1 MLVTR
6 PVLQNKGDVTWI
18 GPTKPRRRSLVCQMI
33 PCSPTPTHART
44 GEAMNQRR
52 PSLST
57 SGLQPTIQQVRLGE
71 GWSNARDPRKVD
83 VDPLQAC
90 KLETSLPAH
99 RSPPINGDDEHS
111 DLHSPRRSAGYPTTG
126 VVHPAVEI
134 SPPEAVR
141 RRSVTAYGMAAES
154 LQSTSR
160 SRIQYRF
167 RAPVHLLVVHEKGE
181 RRDGETFVEGLPR
194 STLRSLERK
203 LTFVPAGHEY
213 DEWQEPRRHTRRMH
227 FYFDPARLNL
237 HSELPNRSFAP
248 RLFFEDATLWHT
260 ALKLKSLVESQ
271 VSGDRLYFEAL
282 GTLFVHEL
290 VRLDRGIDGFR
301 PENRGG
307 LAAWQQRIVSAYIEE
322 HFAERI
328 PIATVAQLVRL
339 SRFHF
344 CRAFKQ
350 SFETTPHRYQTNCR
364 IERAKLLLAL
374 PAVSVTDVGLTVG
387 FSSSN
392 AFATTFRKATGFT
405 PTAYRRSLTPALG
418 SLRDETAPI
427 GL

>member
-1 MLVTR
+1 M
-6 PVLQNKGDVTWI
+6 
-18 GPTKPRRRSLVCQMI
+18 
-33 PCSPTPTHART
+33 
-44 GEAMNQRR
+44 
-52 PSLST
+52 
-57 SGLQPTIQQVRLGE
+57 
-71 GWSNARDPRKVD
+71 
-83 VDPLQAC
+83 
-90 KLETSLPAH
+90 
-99 RSPPINGDDEHS
+99 
-111 DLHSPRRSAGYPTTG
+111 
-126 VVHPAVEI
+126 AV
-134 SPPEAVR
+134 
-141 RRSVTAYGMAAES
+141 ES

-160 SRIQYRF
+160 GKIRYRF
-167 RAPVHLLVVHEKGE
+167 CAPMHLLVAHEKGE

-227 FYFDPARLNL
+227 FYFDPAKLNL
-237 HSELPNRSFAP
+237 HSELPGRFLSP
-248 RLFFEDATLWHT
+248 RLFFEDATLWNT
-260 ALKLKSLVESQ
+260 ALKLKSLVESAASSDQ
-271 VSGDRLYFEAL
+271 LYFEAL

-290 VRLDRGIDGFR
+290 LRLDRGIAGFHT
-301 PENRGG
+301 ENRGG
-307 LAAWQQRIVSAYIEE
+307 LAAWQQRIVSTYIEE
-322 HFAERI
+322 HFAELI

-364 IERAKLLLAL
+364 IERAKLLLAM
-374 PAVSVTDVGLTVG
+374 PAMSVTDIGLAVG

-405 PTAYRRSLTPALG
+405 PTAYRRSLALCYS
-418 SLRDETAPI
+418 SLPEEISP

>member
-1 MLVTR
+1 
-6 PVLQNKGDVTWI
+6 
-18 GPTKPRRRSLVCQMI
+18 
-33 PCSPTPTHART
+33 
-44 GEAMNQRR
+44 MNQSR
-52 PSLST
+52 PSLPAFR
-57 SGLQPTIQQVRLGE
+57 LQPAIQQVRLRE
-71 GWSNARDPRKVD
+71 NWSNARDPRSVRGD
-83 VDPLQAC
+83 APQTCEFEAL
-90 KLETSLPAH
+90 LPTH
-99 RSPPINGDDEHS
+99 RSPPINGNDEQS
-111 DLHSPRRSAGYPTTG
+111 DFHPSHLSAGYPTTG
-126 VVHPAVEI
+126 EVYPAVQV

-141 RRSVTAYGMAAES
+141 RRTVTGHGMAAES

-160 SRIQYRF
+160 SKIQYRF
-167 RAPVHLLVVHEKGE
+167 RAAVHLLVVHEKGE

-203 LTFVPAGHEY
+203 LTFVPAGREY

-237 HSELPNRSFAP
+237 PSELPNRSFAP
-248 RLFFEDATLWHT
+248 RLFFEDAPLWHT

-271 VSGDRLYFEAL
+271 ASGDRLYFEAL

-290 VRLDRGIDGFR
+290 ARLDRGIDGFR

-307 LAAWQQRIVSAYIEE
+307 LAAWQQRIVSTYIEE
-322 HFAERI
+322 HFAESI
-328 PIATVAQLVRL
+328 PIAIVAQLVRL

-364 IERAKLLLAL
+364 IERAKLLLAM

-405 PTAYRRSLTPALG
+405 PTAYRRSLAPALG
-418 SLRDETAPI
+418 PLRDEAASK

>member
-1 MLVTR
+1 
-6 PVLQNKGDVTWI
+6 
-18 GPTKPRRRSLVCQMI
+18 
-33 PCSPTPTHART
+33 
-44 GEAMNQRR
+44 MNQSR
-52 PSLST
+52 
-57 SGLQPTIQQVRLGE
+57 QPAIQQVRLGE
-71 GWSNARDPRKVD
+71 NWSNARDPRSVRGD
-83 VDPLQAC
+83 APQTC
-90 KLETSLPAH
+90 ELEALLPAH
-99 RSPPINGDDEHS
+99 RSPPINDEQS
-111 DLHSPRRSAGYPTTG
+111 DFHPSRLSADYSTTG
-126 VVHPAVEI
+126 EVYPAVEI

-141 RRSVTAYGMAAES
+141 RRTVTGHGMAVES

-160 SRIQYRF
+160 SKIQYRF
-167 RAPVHLLVVHEKGE
+167 RAAVHLLVVHERGE
-181 RRDGETFVEGLPR
+181 RRDRETLVEGLPR
-194 STLRSLERK
+194 STLRRLERQ
-203 LTFVPAGHEY
+203 LTCLPGGHEY
-213 DEWQEPRRHTRRMH
+213 VEWHEPRRHTRRMH
-227 FYFDPARLNL
+227 FYFDPAKVNL

-271 VSGDRLYFEAL
+271 VSGDQLYFEAL

-290 VRLDRGIDGFR
+290 VRLYRGIDGFR

-307 LAAWQQRIVSAYIEE
+307 LAAWQQRIVSTYIEE

-328 PIATVAQLVRL
+328 PIAIVAQLVRL

-364 IERAKLLLAL
+364 IERAKLLLAM

-405 PTAYRRSLTPALG
+405 PTAYRRSLAPAFG
-418 SLRDETAPI
+418 SLRDETASKQAKFRR
-427 GL
+427 GGK